1 MTISPQD
8 SLTPHTVVLHYIW
21 NWIILCAHCFFS
33 MAMTLTLDVKVMCS
47 AYLLKKCLPSE
58 QWNGILWYFF
68 GWTFSVVEILH
79 LSDQIKWL
87 NLNFVVLQNLI
98 HQPLTFIYFK
108 ICFVTG
114 INKETRFFSNYLY
127 SLQFW
132 QQRKYS
138 TDVIMCS
145 TKAILLLKK
154 HCTFSS
160 SCFHELKSIRHTI
173 FPFHLLLRFN
183 ISYFKHNG
191 IHTPSKPVQQESSSM
206 HSTLFV
212 FQISILGSAV
222 CPGIYSKT
230 WPWYGGV
237 APQCRKTQDD

>member
-1 MTISPQD
+1 MYNKTIQIQTQFALEFVHDYISARLSHTTCCFALHMKLD
-8 SLTPHTVVLHYIW
+8 HFMCSLLFLH
-21 NWIILCAHCFFS
+21 
-33 MAMTLTLDVKVMCS
+33 AMTLILDVKVMGS
-47 AYLLKKCLPSE
+47 AYLLKFFLLSE
-58 QWNGILWYFF
+58 QGKWHFVVFF
-68 GWTFSVVEILH
+68 GWAFSVADILH
-79 LSDQIKWL
+79 LTDQIKWL

-114 INKETRFFSNYLY
+114 INKKTRFFSNYLY
-127 SLQFW
+127 SLRFW

-138 TDVIMCS
+138 ADVIMCS
-145 TKAILLLKK
+145 TKALLLLKK

-173 FPFHLLLRFN
+173 FPFHSLLRFN

-206 HSTLFV
+206 HSTCLCFK
-212 FQISILGSAV
+212 SAF
-222 CPGIYSKT
+222 
-230 WPWYGGV
+230 
-237 APQCRKTQDD
+237 